1 MVLWNYHDHYIN
13 LLWYWLL
20 FARMKRLHIGTSDD
34 MHRCVKL
41 FATFHDVTVNDVI
54 CKSIEMYLKNQ
65 TEYINSPLLDQE
77 IKKLKSDNNHA

>member
-1 MVLWNYHDHYIN
+1 MSE
-13 LLWYWLL
+13 
-20 FARMKRLHIGTSDD
+20 MKRLHIGTSDD

-54 CKSIEMYLKNQ
+54 CKSIAMYLKNQ

-77 IKKLKSDNNHA
+77 IEKME